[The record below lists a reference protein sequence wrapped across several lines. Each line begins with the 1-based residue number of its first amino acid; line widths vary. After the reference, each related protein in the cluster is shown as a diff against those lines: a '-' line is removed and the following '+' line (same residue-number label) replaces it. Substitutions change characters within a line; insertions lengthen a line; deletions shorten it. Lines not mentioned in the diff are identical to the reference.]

1 MIKDQAAEASI
12 AGIAQKVGLSGG
24 ATAAIGG
31 FTANEVAAFGGL
43 LVAIVGLAVQWYYKR
58 KADRRDAE
66 LHVERMRELRE

>member
-1 MIKDQAAEASI
+1 MSFALGFI
-12 AGIAQKVGLSGG
+12 AGVLC
-24 ATAAIGG
+24 
-31 FTANEVAAFGGL
+31 GGL